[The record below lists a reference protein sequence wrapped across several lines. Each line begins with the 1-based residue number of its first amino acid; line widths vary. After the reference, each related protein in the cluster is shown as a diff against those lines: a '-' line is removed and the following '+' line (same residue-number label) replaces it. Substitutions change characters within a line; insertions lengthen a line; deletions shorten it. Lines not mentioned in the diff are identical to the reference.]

1 MSQQLFKNVPY
12 DLRTLLNDVN
22 IGRIGLPDLQR
33 PFVWKDNKV
42 RELLDSMIK
51 GFPIGYIMLWE
62 SPQIYDSNKS
72 GHIGIEAKKID
83 VPKSLVIDGQ
93 QRLTALLGAIYGIK
107 VKDKDYNEKNIRISY
122 NPIKVKFEVWS
133 QAYDRD
139 PEWISQISDVF
150 SADLDH
156 VLPSFRKKYIREYN
170 ASREKNGLDV
180 LSDEEEDMIESNL
193 NRLLELLTYNLPVM
207 EISDKASEED
217 VSDIFVRVNSGGAQL
232 TEKNF
237 IETLLAV
244 YDNDIFKKINKF
256 CEDSHTAKDGTS
268 FNNIIV
274 LEPSF
279 ILRTTIALAFKRA
292 RLKYAY
298 MLLRGKDLK
307 TGEFAED
314 IREDNLKLFRDKLN
328 LVMDLNNW
336 HSYLNLY
343 AQVGYLNSSLISS
356 NISVVY
362 SYALYLIGKYD
373 YKVQS
378 IELQDIIKK
387 WIFMTTI
394 TSFFSNSTETTFEK
408 ILADLREVKS
418 DKDFIDY
425 LSSQINNKLTDD
437 FFNVTLPELFKTS
450 GNQSPAW
457 FGFVASIIVLDVPIL
472 FGTTTLAHFF
482 VPGINGSKKA
492 TDKHHIFP
500 KNYLAKQG
508 ITDDRIRNQTAN
520 FTYLDYQT
528 NIDIGDD
535 APNEYVNRYKDKL
548 GIEAYNLT
556 LSQNA
561 IPIGFENMSYDEF
574 LEKRRRL
581 MSNTVRAAF
590 KKIG

>member
-33 PFVWKDNKV
+33 PFVWKDNKI

-156 VLPSFRKKYIREYN
+156 ALPSFRKKYIREYN

-373 YKVQS
+373 YKVKS

-535 APNEYVNRYKDKL
+535 APIEYVSRYKEKL
-548 GIEAYNLT
+548 GEYAYNLT

-561 IPIGFENMSYDEF
+561 IPIGFENMSYEEF
-574 LEKRRRL
+574 LEKRRQL
-581 MSNTVRAAF
+581 MSNTIKEAF
-590 KKIG
+590 KKIS

>member
-62 SPQIYDSNKS
+62 SPQFYDSNKS
-72 GHIGIEAKKID
+72 GHIGIDAKKID

-93 QRLTALLGAIYGIK
+93 QRLTALIAAIYGIQ
-107 VKDKDYNEKNIRISY
+107 VKDKDYKERNIRISY
-122 NPIKVKFEVWS
+122 NPIKVKFEVWT

-150 SADLDH
+150 MADLNH
-156 VLPSFRKKYIREYN
+156 ALPSFRKKYIKEVN
-170 ASREKNGLDV
+170 ASREKNGLDE
-180 LSDEEEDMIESNL
+180 LNDQEEELIESNL

-207 EISDKASEED
+207 EISERASEED

-256 CEDSHTAKDGTS
+256 CEDSHTTKNGTS
-268 FNNIIV
+268 YNNIIV

-279 ILRTTIALAFKRA
+279 VLRTTIALAYKRA

-298 MLLRGKDLK
+298 MLMRGKDLK
-307 TGEFAED
+307 TGEFAVN
-314 IREDNLKLFRDKLN
+314 IREDNLKLFREKLDI
-328 LVMDLNNW
+328 VMDLNNW
-336 HSYLNLY
+336 HSFLNLY
-343 AQVGYLNSSLISS
+343 AQVGYLSKSQISS
-356 NISVVY
+356 NIAVVY

-373 YKVQS
+373 YKVKS
-378 IELQDIIKK
+378 LELQYVIKK

-394 TSFFSNSTETTFEK
+394 TAFFSSSAETTVEK

-418 DKDFIDY
+418 DKDFVNY
-425 LSSQINNKLTDD
+425 LDSQINNKFTDD
-437 FFNVTLPELFKTS
+437 FFNVTLPDLFKTS

-457 FGFVASIIVLDVPIL
+457 FGFVASLIVLDVPIL

-482 VPGINGSKKA
+482 IPGINGTKKA

-508 ITDDRIRNQTAN
+508 ITDDRTRNQTAN

-535 APNEYVNRYKDKL
+535 APIEYVSRYKEKL
-548 GIEAYNLT
+548 GEYAYNLT

-561 IPIGFENMSYDEF
+561 IPIGFENMSYEKF
-574 LEKRRRL
+574 LEKRRQL
-581 MSNTVRAAF
+581 MSNTIKEAF
-590 KKIG
+590 KKIS

>member
-1 MSQQLFKNVPY
+1 
-12 DLRTLLNDVN
+12 
-22 IGRIGLPDLQR
+22 
-33 PFVWKDNKV
+33 
-42 RELLDSMIK
+42 
-51 GFPIGYIMLWE
+51 
-62 SPQIYDSNKS
+62 
-72 GHIGIEAKKID
+72 
-83 VPKSLVIDGQ
+83 
-93 QRLTALLGAIYGIK
+93 
-107 VKDKDYNEKNIRISY
+107 
-122 NPIKVKFEVWS
+122 
-133 QAYDRD
+133 
-139 PEWISQISDVF
+139 
-150 SADLDH
+150 
-156 VLPSFRKKYIREYN
+156 
-170 ASREKNGLDV
+170 
-180 LSDEEEDMIESNL
+180 
-193 NRLLELLTYNLPVM
+193 
-207 EISDKASEED
+207 
-217 VSDIFVRVNSGGAQL
+217 
-232 TEKNF
+232 
-237 IETLLAV
+237 
-244 YDNDIFKKINKF
+244 
-256 CEDSHTAKDGTS
+256 
-268 FNNIIV
+268 
-274 LEPSF
+274 
-279 ILRTTIALAFKRA
+279 
-292 RLKYAY
+292 
-298 MLLRGKDLK
+298 
-307 TGEFAED
+307 
-314 IREDNLKLFRDKLN
+314 
-328 LVMDLNNW
+328 MDLNNW

-373 YKVQS
+373 YKVKS

-535 APNEYVNRYKDKL
+535 APIEYVSRYKEKL
-548 GIEAYNLT
+548 GEYAYNLT

-561 IPIGFENMSYDEF
+561 IPIGFENMSYEEF
-574 LEKRRRL
+574 LEKRRQL
-581 MSNTVRAAF
+581 MSNTIKEAF
-590 KKIG
+590 KKIS

>member
-33 PFVWKDNKV
+33 PFVWKDNKI

-83 VPKSLVIDGQ
+83 IPKSLVIDGQ

-156 VLPSFRKKYIREYN
+156 ALPSFRKKYIREYN

-373 YKVQS
+373 YKVKS

-482 VPGINGSKKA
+482 VPGVNGSKKA

-561 IPIGFENMSYDEF
+561 IPTGFENMSYDEF

>member
-33 PFVWKDNKV
+33 PFVWKDNKI

-156 VLPSFRKKYIREYN
+156 ALPSFRKKYIREYN

-373 YKVQS
+373 YKVKS

-387 WIFMTTI
+387 WIFI
-394 TSFFSNSTETTFEK
+394 
-408 ILADLREVKS
+408 
-418 DKDFIDY
+418 
-425 LSSQINNKLTDD
+425 
-437 FFNVTLPELFKTS
+437 
-450 GNQSPAW
+450 
-457 FGFVASIIVLDVPIL
+457 
-472 FGTTTLAHFF
+472 
-482 VPGINGSKKA
+482 
-492 TDKHHIFP
+492 
-500 KNYLAKQG
+500 
-508 ITDDRIRNQTAN
+508 
-520 FTYLDYQT
+520 
-528 NIDIGDD
+528 
-535 APNEYVNRYKDKL
+535 
-548 GIEAYNLT
+548 
-556 LSQNA
+556 
-561 IPIGFENMSYDEF
+561 
-574 LEKRRRL
+574 
-581 MSNTVRAAF
+581 
-590 KKIG
+590 

>member
-33 PFVWKDNKV
+33 PFVWKDNKI

-93 QRLTALLGAIYGIK
+93 QRLTALLGVIYGIK

-156 VLPSFRKKYIREYN
+156 ALPSFRKKYIREYN

-373 YKVQS
+373 YKVKS

-457 FGFVASIIVLDVPIL
+457 FG
-472 FGTTTLAHFF
+472 TTTLAHFF

-535 APNEYVNRYKDKL
+535 APIEYVSRYKEKL
-548 GIEAYNLT
+548 GEYAYNLT

-561 IPIGFENMSYDEF
+561 IPIGFENMSYEEF
-574 LEKRRRL
+574 LEKRRQL
-581 MSNTVRAAF
+581 MSNTIKEAF
-590 KKIG
+590 KKIS

>member
-33 PFVWKDNKV
+33 PFVWKDNKI

-72 GHIGIEAKKID
+72 GHIGIETKKID
-83 VPKSLVIDGQ
+83 IPKSLVIDGQ

-156 VLPSFRKKYIREYN
+156 ALPSFRKKYIREYN

-373 YKVQS
+373 YKVKS

-482 VPGINGSKKA
+482 VPGVNGSKKA

-561 IPIGFENMSYDEF
+561 IPTGFENMSYDEF

>member
-156 VLPSFRKKYIREYN
+156 ALPSFRKKYIREYN

-356 NISVVY
+356 NISVIY

-472 FGTTTLAHFF
+472 FGTTTLAYFF

-548 GIEAYNLT
+548 GVEAYNLT

>member
-33 PFVWKDNKV
+33 PFVWKDNKI

-156 VLPSFRKKYIREYN
+156 ALPSFRKKYIREYN

-314 IREDNLKLFRDKLN
+314 IREDNLKQFRDKLN

-373 YKVQS
+373 YKVKS

-561 IPIGFENMSYDEF
+561 IPTGFENMSYDEF

>member
-33 PFVWKDNKV
+33 PFVWKDNKI

-156 VLPSFRKKYIREYN
+156 ALPSFRKKYIREYN

-373 YKVQS
+373 YKVKS

-492 TDKHHIFP
+492 TDKRHIFP

-561 IPIGFENMSYDEF
+561 IPTGFENMSYDEF

>member
-156 VLPSFRKKYIREYN
+156 ALPSFRKKYIREYN

-373 YKVQS
+373 YKVKS
-378 IELQDIIKK
+378 IELKDIIKK
-387 WIFMTTI
+387 CIFMTTI

-581 MSNTVRAAF
+581 MSNTVRTAF

>member
-1 MSQQLFKNVPY
+1 
-12 DLRTLLNDVN
+12 
-22 IGRIGLPDLQR
+22 
-33 PFVWKDNKV
+33 
-42 RELLDSMIK
+42 
-51 GFPIGYIMLWE
+51 MLWE

-156 VLPSFRKKYIREYN
+156 ALPSFRKKYIREYN

-373 YKVQS
+373 YKVKS

-561 IPIGFENMSYDEF
+561 IPTGFENMSYDEF

>member
-1 MSQQLFKNVPY
+1 
-12 DLRTLLNDVN
+12 
-22 IGRIGLPDLQR
+22 
-33 PFVWKDNKV
+33 
-42 RELLDSMIK
+42 MIK

-156 VLPSFRKKYIREYN
+156 ALPSFRKKYIREYN

-373 YKVQS
+373 YKVKS

-561 IPIGFENMSYDEF
+561 IPTGFENMSYDEF

>member
-33 PFVWKDNKV
+33 PFVWKDNKI

-156 VLPSFRKKYIREYN
+156 ALPSFRKKYIREYN

-180 LSDEEEDMIESNL
+180 LSDEEDMIESNL

-256 CEDSHTAKDGTS
+256 CKDSHTAKDGTS

-373 YKVQS
+373 YKVKS

-561 IPIGFENMSYDEF
+561 IPTGFENMSYDEF

>member
-33 PFVWKDNKV
+33 PFVWKDNKI

-156 VLPSFRKKYIREYN
+156 ALPSFRKKYIREYN

-373 YKVQS
+373 YKVKS

-457 FGFVASIIVLDVPIL
+457 FG
-472 FGTTTLAHFF
+472 TTTLAHFF

-535 APNEYVNRYKDKL
+535 APIEYVSRYKEKL
-548 GIEAYNLT
+548 GEYAYNLT

-561 IPIGFENMSYDEF
+561 IPIGFENMSYEEF
-574 LEKRRRL
+574 LEKRRQL
-581 MSNTVRAAF
+581 MSNTIKEAF
-590 KKIG
+590 KKIS

>member
-33 PFVWKDNKV
+33 PFVWKDNKI

-156 VLPSFRKKYIREYN
+156 ALPSFRKKYIREYN

-373 YKVQS
+373 YKVKS

-561 IPIGFENMSYDEF
+561 IPTGFENMSYDEF